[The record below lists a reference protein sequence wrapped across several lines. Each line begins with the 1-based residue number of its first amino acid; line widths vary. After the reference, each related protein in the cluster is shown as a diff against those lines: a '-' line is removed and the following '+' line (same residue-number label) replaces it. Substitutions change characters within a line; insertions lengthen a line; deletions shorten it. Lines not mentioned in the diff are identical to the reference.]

1 MTSKITSFGT
11 GCLDLEKVYY
21 YSETEL
27 QKKGI
32 NLLALHRGK
41 TSILVILK

>member
-27 QKKGI
+27 QKKKLI
-32 NLLALHRGK
+32 YWHYIEEKR
-41 TSILVILK
+41 VFW